1 MNVLQNTLTGLK
13 NRMIND
19 EITVQNSSG
28 DAVSVK
34 FLFNPAAFEEDIQN
48 FIDSYQVILPP
59 DYREFLLTHN
69 GATLF
74 SMYGGGFLLLSLK
87 EIREIMGRLGDVLPK
102 GWYPVSYLDGEMLF
116 INSNEVDASNRN
128 TNYLY
133 WSLNDKQK
141 LNFNFEIWFLR
152 FIQASGEHFWQWH
165 YYSAE
170 NFYRLCI

>member
-1 MNVLQNTLTGLK
+1 MNLLQNTLNGLK
-13 NRMIND
+13 HRLTNG
-19 EITVQNSSG
+19 ELTLQNSSG
-28 DAVSVK
+28 DAVTVS
-34 FLFNPAAFEEDIQN
+34 FMFHPAAAEEEIED
-48 FIDSYQVILPP
+48 FATSYGLKIPP
-59 DYREFLLTHN
+59 DYKDFLLTHN

-87 EIREIMGRLGDVLPK
+87 EIKEILDRLGSAMPE
-102 GWYPVSYLDGEMLF
+102 GWYPVGYLDGDMLC
-116 INSNEVDASNRN
+116 INSKEVDEHDRK

-141 LNFNFEIWFLR
+141 LHFNFEIWFLR

-170 NFYRLCI
+170 NFYRLCL